1 MTGKVL
7 SAASAMVLA
16 VALSLTPAWANQ
28 RHGYFGGHERHAST
42 YGQHGSYTAHYLR
55 HLLKH
60 QKDIGLTEE
69 QVTKLKAMSLE
80 LDKTRIKAQADI
92 QVAERE
98 LRALV
103 QDDKTDLATIEAK
116 LKQSEMMEVDARLAA
131 IKTKREALALL
142 TPEQREKDKA
152 EHEKRMSH
160 WKKGGRH
167 SESKEQPKTHE
178 TEKMEH
184 KS

>member
-16 VALSLTPAWANQ
+16 VALSLTPALANQ
-28 RHGYFGGHERHAST
+28 RHGYSGGHERHGSA
-42 YGQHGSYTAHYLR
+42 YGEHGSYTAHYLR

-69 QVTKLKAMSLE
+69 QVTKLTAMSLE
-80 LDKTRIKAQADI
+80 LDKARIKTHADI

-98 LRALV
+98 LKALV
-103 QDDKTDLATIEAK
+103 QDDKADLATIEAK
-116 LKQSEMMEVDARLAA
+116 LKQSEMMEVGARLAA

-142 TPEQREKDKA
+142 TPQQREKEMA
-152 EHEKRMSH
+152 EHEKKMSH
-160 WKKGGRH
+160 WKQGGRH
-167 SESKEQPKTHE
+167 SESKEQPKMHE

>member
-7 SAASAMVLA
+7 SAASALVLA

-28 RHGYFGGHERHAST
+28 RHGYSGAHEGHGSA
-42 YGQHGSYTAHYLR
+42 YGEHGSYTAHYLR

-92 QVAERE
+92 LVAERE

-103 QDDKTDLATIEAK
+103 QDDKADLATIEAK

-142 TPEQREKDKA
+142 TPQQREKEIA

-160 WKKGGRH
+160 GKKGGRH
-167 SESKEQPKTHE
+167 SESKEQLKTHE